1 MSKRLKLA
9 MLMAFMLVVM
19 CLLPTGVFGSEEYI
33 KLDLSQTKSY
43 YKVGDSVN
51 GTGQVQVSGLSSDGL
66 TANLTGDSGLSY
78 TFSNPDALTVSDA
91 GVITAVGA
99 GGGVLTV
106 SMGDISARMY
116 LGAYTGVAQ
125 IDSGEGNYPP
135 TSEQVIKTDTVSRS
149 GQYAIQLKNG
159 GKWPK
164 YNDNYDSAVSETWF
178 YDDGESEDTFF
189 VYFQST
195 GNDTTYTPRY
205 DGPSTAQYFVG
216 YNSDI
221 STAHYYFKSY
231 SGQRTIEKTGQ
242 DDTDMKVDSTATS
255 VPRSQGW
262 HQVTCVVNAGNE
274 IFDKLGTV
282 ELYLDGNLIFTENYT
297 HRFMGVLRPEGQ
309 GEQGGIFDDLIY
321 YTSGNNIPQTAPEAR
336 NLSVDGR
343 LEERFTVTANY
354 TYYDKNGDY
363 EKPISGTSIGASPIE
378 WQISNNGMDGWTTLS
393 PAAQGNKTYDLT
405 ADERGKYIRFVVTP
419 TSSDQNYA
427 VANTARTG
435 TPTASDAYY
444 VAPPENYVSL
454 DISTTKTTYRRGET
468 GEVMAMGVK
477 NDGTR
482 SDIRSMSGLSYQS
495 SDPSVALV
503 SSDGDIVALRSG
515 VTKITASVSNVD
527 GTKLTSE
534 VMVVC
539 CEGIVKS
546 TSFETGSTASNEQV
560 RTGSYSKKQTG
571 NINSDFYADAFA
583 KDGVLE
589 GWFYDDGQATDKEIY
604 FQSGA
609 RGNTIPVSAMYH
621 IGVKQS
627 VSTDHYYVRN
637 NKNGRVAAGGTG
649 GVDEYATDINRT
661 VGWHQVLMVYEKG
674 YQTYSNSGNVKIYL
688 DGKEILSENYS
699 HDNMQV
705 IRATTKSDSTTA
717 YYDDF
722 VFYNFDDD
730 SLQYNTETAE
740 ISINPVDSDGNPLD
754 SLQVG
759 SIFTANIDLTNITSK
774 LFFAAQVSV
783 YYDPS
788 VLQVVNASGNPVSTS
803 AGFVSSPLLQGDDSQ
818 FQTIQAKVDA
828 EKGLAG
834 YTLAMR
840 VGANAKNGY
849 SVPEGNLNI
858 CGIRFKVLQA
868 GDPKLMFAVKN
879 QSPQYDEVT
888 SDGYSV
894 VIGNGISQIINK
906 TGTIYTEGYI
916 PSNGL
921 PQETDSSSSELLTP
935 LANTYIEDIA
945 TSKKIDA
952 RMYVTSKPASGTEIY
967 TERPNGGD
975 TVKAKYVVKNNDT
988 TARTVRPMLFVYK
1001 DKALVTVIKDNKEIS
1016 AGGTDTFELSY
1027 QVPTETSYRYTVKA
1041 TLWYGAITPVAGV
1054 IALNTESG
1062 DPFGNDPGLAADVEM
1077 TKPVKGTIAVSDDVD
1092 WLRFTAD
1099 ESYLYNISSSGNV
1112 NVTAE
1117 LYNAAKAKIADCVK
1131 SGNNFSLKYGLT
1143 AGETYYLK
1151 ITGVRASTTLYT
1163 LSFNKVA
1170 DAVANEF
1177 SDYPNIPQL
1186 NAASGDNYDEA
1197 INYPGDSDIYRIYA
1211 AVGGSYFI
1219 GTSGGTTTNG
1229 VLYGE
1234 DYEQIQQD
1242 GGTGT
1247 NGNFKIMAEL
1257 QEGRYYYVRVAHKTD
1272 GQTGVY
1278 RVHAEP
1284 QLDVSLVVE

>member
-1 MSKRLKLA
+1 MSKRLKSV
-9 MLMAFMLVVM
+9 MLIAFMLVAT
-19 CLLPTGVFGSEEYI
+19 CLWPTGVFGSEEYV

-43 YKVGDSVN
+43 YKVGDSVD
-51 GTGQVQVSGLSSDGL
+51 GTGQVQVKGLSSDGL
-66 TANLTGDSGLSY
+66 EVTLTGDSGLTY
-78 TFSNPDALTVSDA
+78 TFSNPDALTVSST

-106 SMGDISARMY
+106 NLGDISARMY
-116 LGAYTGVAQ
+116 LGAYTGIAQ
-125 IDSGEGNYPP
+125 VDSGEGNYPP
-135 TSEQVIKTDTVSRS
+135 TSEQVVKTNTVSRS
-149 GQYAIQLKNG
+149 GQYAVQLKNG
-159 GKWPK
+159 GRWPK

-216 YNSDI
+216 YNSDV

-231 SGQRTIEKTGQ
+231 TGQRTIEKTGQ
-242 DDTDMKVDSTATS
+242 DDTGMKVDNMATS
-255 VPRSQGW
+255 VARSQGW

-274 IFDKLGTV
+274 VFDKTGIV
-282 ELYLDGNLIFTENYT
+282 EIYLDGILIFTENYT

-321 YTSGNNIPQTAPEAR
+321 YTSGNQIPQTAPEAR
-336 NLSVDGR
+336 NLRLDGR

-354 TYYDKNGDY
+354 TYYDKNGDF
-363 EKPISGTSIGASPIE
+363 EKPIAGTSIGASPIE
-378 WQISNNGMDGWTTLS
+378 WQISDDGINGWTTLS

-405 ADERGKYIRFVVTP
+405 ANERGKYIRFVVTP

-427 VANTARTG
+427 VENTARTG

-454 DISTTKTTYRRGET
+454 DITSTKTAYRRGET
-468 GEVMAMGVK
+468 GEVMAMGIK

-495 SDPSVALV
+495 SDPSVAVV
-503 SSDGDIVALRSG
+503 SGDGTIAALRSG
-515 VTKITASVSNVD
+515 VTKITASANNVD
-527 GTKLTSE
+527 GTKLTGE
-534 VMVVC
+534 IMVVC
-539 CEGIVKS
+539 CEGIVKA

-560 RTGSYSKKQTG
+560 RTGEYSKKQAG
-571 NINSDFYADAFA
+571 NINSDFYADTFA

-589 GWFYDDGQATDKEIY
+589 GWFYDDGQPNDKEIY

-621 IGVKQS
+621 VGIKQS

-637 NKNGRVAAGGTG
+637 NKNGRAAAGGTG

-740 ISINPVDSDGNPLD
+740 ISINPVDADGNPLD

-759 SIFTANIDLTNITSK
+759 STFTANIDLTNITSK

-788 VLQVVNASGNPVSTS
+788 VLQIVNASGNPVSTS

-840 VGANAKNGY
+840 VGTNAKNGY
-849 SVPEGNLNI
+849 AVPEGSLNI

-868 GDPKLMFAVKN
+868 GDPKLMFAVKGK
-879 QSPQYDEVT
+879 SPQYDEVT

-894 VIGNGISQIINK
+894 VIGNGISQIIDK
-906 TGTIYTEGYI
+906 TGVIYTQGYI
-916 PSNGL
+916 PANGL
-921 PQETDSSSSELLTP
+921 PQDVDSSNSLAP
-935 LANTYIEDIA
+935 LANTYTEDIA
-945 TSKKIDA
+945 AAQKVDA
-952 RMYVTSKPASGTEIY
+952 RMYVTCKSANGAEIY

-975 TVKAKYVVKNNDT
+975 TVQAKYVVKNNDT
-988 TARTVRPMLFVYK
+988 AARTVRPMLFVYK
-1001 DKALVTVIKDNKEIS
+1001 DKALVSVIKDNKEIS

-1027 QVPTETSYRYTVKA
+1027 QIPTETPYRYTVKA

-1077 TKPVKGTIAVSDDVD
+1077 AKPVKGTIAVSDDVD

-1099 ESYLYNISSSGNV
+1099 ESYLYNISSSGNA
-1112 NVTAE
+1112 NVMAE
-1117 LYNAAKAKIADCVK
+1117 LYNAAKAKVADCDK

-1151 ITGVRASTTLYT
+1151 ITGDKASTSQYT
-1163 LSFNKVA
+1163 VSFNKIA

-1177 SDYPNIPQL
+1177 SDYPNITHL
-1186 NAASGDNYDEA
+1186 NTGNNASCDEA
-1197 INYPGDSDIYRIYA
+1197 INYPGDSDIYCIYVA
-1211 AVGGSYFI
+1211 DGGNYFI
-1219 GTSGGTTTNG
+1219 GTSGGTATKG
-1229 VLYGE
+1229 VLYDE

-1242 GGTGT
+1242 GGTGI
-1247 NGNFKIMAEL
+1247 NSNFRMLAQL
-1257 QEGRYYYVRVAHKTD
+1257 QEGRYYYVRVSHKTD
-1272 GQTGVY
+1272 GQTGLY
-1278 RVHAEP
+1278 RVHVEP
-1284 QLDVSLVVE
+1284 QLDVTLVVE